1 MKSCVRAFLI
11 FSILII
17 LFGCSNQTISEE
29 RATFA
34 EQNREVI
41 TIGVAWPF
49 ESANDL
55 FWEGVELAVNEIN
68 ENGGV
73 LERQIEIVKRDDQ
86 ATVTKGLE
94 IAQEFAENEKITA
107 VIGHRNSYVSIP
119 VSSIYERAGVLM
131 LSPASSSPEL
141 IHEDN
146 KLIFRNIASDD
157 KVAEELAKFAY
168 KNKHRKIVII
178 YDDDDYGKGLANAFE
193 KYAGELGFDIVD
205 RLSYYSGLSE
215 LTQLKYK
222 WENLQYDGIFIA
234 KSNPEGAK
242 LITELRNSKI
252 DVPLFAGNAMDTS
265 DIWNVMRNEDI
276 EGTVFGSFFNPESTR
291 QKVTRFMTKFQEKY
305 ERTPTQ
311 YSVQGYDAVYLLIEA
326 IKNAETTVPEKIATA
341 LREMDD
347 YEGVAGIH
355 NFGGSG
361 NDIGELVVI
370 KQAKNGKF
378 DYLSIQ

>member
-73 LERQIEIVKRDDQ
+73 LDRQIEILKKDDQ

-178 YDDDDYGKGLANAFE
+178 YDDDDYRKGLANAFE

-205 RLSYYSGLSE
+205 RLS
-215 LTQLKYK
+215 
-222 WENLQYDGIFIA
+222 
-234 KSNPEGAK
+234 
-242 LITELRNSKI
+242 
-252 DVPLFAGNAMDTS
+252 
-265 DIWNVMRNEDI
+265 
-276 EGTVFGSFFNPESTR
+276 
-291 QKVTRFMTKFQEKY
+291 
-305 ERTPTQ
+305 
-311 YSVQGYDAVYLLIEA
+311 
-326 IKNAETTVPEKIATA
+326 
-341 LREMDD
+341 
-347 YEGVAGIH
+347 
-355 NFGGSG
+355 
-361 NDIGELVVI
+361 
-370 KQAKNGKF
+370 
-378 DYLSIQ
+378 